1 MMRWLRFKIIKLLS
15 KRQRNTYRRKERGAM
30 KTKLDMKHVIASGLA
45 VSVLGSLLIGMTT
58 QQATAAGKTISVAV
72 VNNPDMIRMQ
82 GFVSDFTKK
91 TGIKVKFVTLPDA
104 DLRPKVTAAAATK
117 SGLYDVVM
125 ISPVEI
131 QSGWVTNKWI
141 QPLTP
146 LFAKDSKAEQASY
159 NVKDV
164 LPAVRDSLSVKGNL
178 YALPFYGESNFTMYR
193 KDLFAAAGI
202 KMPNNPTWAQIA
214 EFAKKLNDPAKSQYG
229 VILKGLPVGGQ
240 LAPLLTV
247 INSYKA
253 RWFDMKWQPQLTS
266 APFKQ
271 AVTDYV
277 NLVRN
282 YGEPGASGVGFA
294 EGLGLMQQGKGA
306 IWIDATVAAGLLQDP
321 ANSKVVGKIGYA
333 QAPTVD
339 GSQVNG
345 SHWLYSWAF
354 SLVSG
359 SKHSAAG
366 FKFMKWAT
374 SKDYIGMVA
383 KKYGWNQIPPG
394 TRTSTY
400 SNPNYLKV
408 ADFAKATLGAMNT
421 ATNNKPSAL
430 PVPYR
435 GTTGV
440 YIPEWADIANN
451 FAQGLSAAVSGTKTV
466 DDWLAGSQAYA
477 LDVMTKAGY
486 YK

>member
-1 MMRWLRFKIIKLLS
+1 MKLWLNAIPTKLLL
-15 KRQRNTYRRKERGAM
+15 KNRGIPTGEKKRGAM
-30 KTKLDMKHVIASGLA
+30 NKKLNLKRAVVSSLA
-45 VSVLGSLLIGMTT
+45 VSVLGSLLLGITP
-58 QQATAAGKTISVAV
+58 QQATAAGETISVAV

-131 QSGWVTNKWI
+131 QSGWVTNKWV

-146 LFAKDSKAEQASY
+146 LFAKDSKADQTAY
-159 NVKDV
+159 DVKDV
-164 LPAVRDSLSVKGNL
+164 LPAVRDSLSVANNL

-193 KDLFAAAGI
+193 KDLFDAAGL

-214 EFAKKLNDPAKSQYG
+214 EFAKKLNDPANNQYG

-253 RWFDMKWQPQLTS
+253 RWFDMNWQPQLTS

-282 YGEPGASGVGFA
+282 YGEPGASSVGFS

-354 SLVSG
+354 GLVSG

-374 SKDYIGMVA
+374 SKDYIKLVA
-383 KKYGWNQIPPG
+383 NKFGWNQIPPG

-400 SNPNYLKV
+400 SNANYLKV

-440 YIPEWADIANN
+440 YIPEWSDIANN

-466 DDWLAGSQAYA
+466 DQWLTDSQAYA
-477 LDVMTKAGY
+477 LGVMTKAGY

>member
-1 MMRWLRFKIIKLLS
+1 MNKNK
-15 KRQRNTYRRKERGAM
+15 N
-30 KTKLDMKHVIASGLA
+30 MKHRIASALT
-45 VSVLGSLLIGMTT
+45 VSVLGSLLIGINT
-58 QQATAAGKTISVAV
+58 QPASAGETITVAV
-72 VNNPDMIRMQ
+72 VNNPDIIRMQ
-82 GFVSDFTKK
+82 GFISDFTKK
-91 TGIKVKFVTLPDA
+91 TGITVKFVTLPDA

-131 QSGWVTNKWI
+131 QSGWVTNKWV

-159 NVKDV
+159 NVKDL
-164 LPAVRDSLSVKGNL
+164 LPAVSDALSVKGNL
-178 YALPFYGESNFTMYR
+178 YGLPFYGESNFTMYR
-193 KDLFAAAGI
+193 KDLFDAAGL
-202 KMPNNPTWAQIA
+202 KMPSNPTWAQIR
-214 EFAKKLNDPAKSQYG
+214 EFAKVLHKPANNQYG
-229 VILKGLPVGGQ
+229 IVLKGLPVGGQ
-240 LAPLLTV
+240 LAPMLSE
-247 INSYKA
+247 IASYKA
-253 RWFDMKWQPQLTS
+253 RWFDMNWKPQLTS

-271 AVTDYV
+271 AVNDYV
-277 NLVRN
+277 SLVRD
-282 YGEPGASGVGFA
+282 YGEPGASGVGFS
-294 EGLGLMQQGKGA
+294 EGLALMQQGKGA

-339 GSQVNG
+339 GGKVNG
-345 SHWLYSWAF
+345 SHWLYSWAL

-374 SKDYIGMVA
+374 DVNYINMVA

-400 SNPNYLKV
+400 TNSKYLAV
-408 ADFAKATLGAMNT
+408 SDFAPATLAAMNS

-430 PVPYR
+430 DIPYR

-440 YIPEWADIANN
+440 YIPEWSDIANN
-451 FAQGLSAAVSGTKTV
+451 FAQGLSAAVSGTLTV
-466 DDWLAGSQAYA
+466 DKWLADSQKYA
-477 LDVMTKAGY
+477 EDVMTKAGY
-486 YK
+486 

>member
-1 MMRWLRFKIIKLLS
+1 MNKSKNIK
-15 KRQRNTYRRKERGAM
+15 QR
-30 KTKLDMKHVIASGLA
+30 IASVLT
-45 VSVLGSLLIGMTT
+45 VSVLGSLLIGMNI
-58 QQATAAGKTISVAV
+58 QPASAEETITVAV
-72 VNNPDMIRMQ
+72 VNNPDIIRMQ
-82 GFVSDFTKK
+82 GFISDFTKK
-91 TGIKVKFVTLPDA
+91 TGITVKFVTLPDA

-131 QSGWVTNKWI
+131 QSGWVTNKWV

-159 NVKDV
+159 NVKDL
-164 LPAVRDSLSVKGNL
+164 LPAVRDALSVSGNL
-178 YALPFYGESNFTMYR
+178 YGLPFYGESNFTMYR
-193 KDLFAAAGI
+193 KDLFDAAGL
-202 KMPNNPTWAQIA
+202 KMPSNPTWAQIK
-214 EFAKKLNDPAKSQYG
+214 EFAKVLNKPADNQYG
-229 VILKGLPVGGQ
+229 IVLKGLPVGGQ
-240 LAPLLTV
+240 LAPMLSE
-247 INSYKA
+247 IASYKA
-253 RWFDMKWQPQLTS
+253 RWFDMKWKPQLTS
-266 APFKQ
+266 ASFKQ
-271 AVTDYV
+271 AVNDYV
-277 NLVRN
+277 NLVRS

-339 GSQVNG
+339 GGKVNG
-345 SHWLYSWAF
+345 SHWLYSWAL

-374 SKDYIGMVA
+374 DVNYINMVA

-400 SNPNYLKV
+400 NNAKYLAV
-408 ADFAKATLGAMNT
+408 SDFAPATLAAMNS

-430 PVPYR
+430 DIPYR

-440 YIPEWADIANN
+440 YIPEWSDIANN
-451 FAQGLSAAVSGTKTV
+451 FAQGLSAAVSGTLTV
-466 DDWLAGSQAYA
+466 DKWLADSQKYA
-477 LDVMTKAGY
+477 EDVMTKAGY

>member
-1 MMRWLRFKIIKLLS
+1 MNKS
-15 KRQRNTYRRKERGAM
+15 KN
-30 KTKLDMKHVIASGLA
+30 MKHRIASVLT
-45 VSVLGSLLIGMTT
+45 VSVLGSLLIGINT
-58 QQATAAGKTISVAV
+58 QPASAGETITVAV
-72 VNNPDMIRMQ
+72 VNNPDIIRMQ
-82 GFVSDFTKK
+82 GFISDFTKR
-91 TGIKVKFVTLPDA
+91 TGITVKFVTLPDA

-131 QSGWVTNKWI
+131 QSGWVTNKWV

-146 LFAKDSKAEQASY
+146 LFAKDSKADQASY
-159 NVKDV
+159 NVKDL
-164 LPAVRDSLSVKGNL
+164 LPAVSDALSVKGNL
-178 YALPFYGESNFTMYR
+178 YGLPFYGESNFTMYR
-193 KDLFAAAGI
+193 KDLFDAAGL
-202 KMPNNPTWAQIA
+202 KMPSNPTWAQIR
-214 EFAKKLNDPAKSQYG
+214 EFAKVLHKPANNQYG
-229 VILKGLPVGGQ
+229 IVLKGLPVGGQ
-240 LAPLLTV
+240 LAPMLSE
-247 INSYKA
+247 IASYKA
-253 RWFDMKWQPQLTS
+253 RWFDMNWKPQLTS

-271 AVTDYV
+271 AVNDYV
-277 NLVRN
+277 SLVRD
-282 YGEPGASGVGFA
+282 YGEPGASGVGFS
-294 EGLGLMQQGKGA
+294 EGLALMQQGKGA

-339 GSQVNG
+339 GGKVNG
-345 SHWLYSWAF
+345 SHWLYSWAL

-374 SKDYIGMVA
+374 DVNYINMVA

-400 SNPNYLKV
+400 TNAKYIAVS
-408 ADFAKATLGAMNT
+408 DFAPATLAAMNS

-430 PVPYR
+430 DIPYR

-440 YIPEWADIANN
+440 YIPEWSDIANN
-451 FAQGLSAAVSGTKTV
+451 FAQGLSAAVSGTLTV
-466 DDWLAGSQAYA
+466 DKWLADSQKYA
-477 LDVMTKAGY
+477 EDVMTKAGY
-486 YK
+486 

>member
-1 MMRWLRFKIIKLLS
+1 MNKS
-15 KRQRNTYRRKERGAM
+15 KN
-30 KTKLDMKHVIASGLA
+30 MKHRIASVLT
-45 VSVLGSLLIGMTT
+45 VSVLGSLLIGINT
-58 QQATAAGKTISVAV
+58 QPASAGETITVAV
-72 VNNPDMIRMQ
+72 VNNPDIIRMQ
-82 GFVSDFTKK
+82 GFISDFTKK
-91 TGIKVKFVTLPDA
+91 TGITVKFVTLPDA

-131 QSGWVTNKWI
+131 QSGWVTNKWV

-159 NVKDV
+159 NVKDL
-164 LPAVRDSLSVKGNL
+164 LPAVSDALSVKGNL
-178 YALPFYGESNFTMYR
+178 YGLPFYGESNFTMYR
-193 KDLFAAAGI
+193 KDLFDAAGL
-202 KMPNNPTWAQIA
+202 KMPSNPTWAQIA
-214 EFAKKLNDPAKSQYG
+214 EFAKVLNKPADNQYG
-229 VILKGLPVGGQ
+229 IVLKGLPVGGQ
-240 LAPLLTV
+240 LAPMLSE
-247 INSYKA
+247 IASYKA
-253 RWFDMKWQPQLTS
+253 RWFDMNWKPQLTS

-271 AVTDYV
+271 AVNDYV
-277 NLVRN
+277 NLVRS

-321 ANSKVVGKIGYA
+321 ATSKVVGKIGYA

-339 GSQVNG
+339 GGKVNG
-345 SHWLYSWAF
+345 SHWLYSWAL

-374 SKDYIGMVA
+374 DTNYINMVA

-400 SNPNYLKV
+400 TNAKYLAV
-408 ADFAKATLGAMNT
+408 SDFAPATLAAMNS

-430 PVPYR
+430 DIPYR

-440 YIPEWADIANN
+440 YIPEWSDIANN
-451 FAQGLSAAVSGTKTV
+451 FAQGLSAAVSGTLTV
-466 DDWLAGSQAYA
+466 DKWLADSQKYA
-477 LDVMTKAGY
+477 EDVMTKAGY

>member
-1 MMRWLRFKIIKLLS
+1 MNKKF
-15 KRQRNTYRRKERGAM
+15 
-30 KTKLDMKHVIASGLA
+30 DMKRVIASGLA
-45 VSVLGSLLIGMTT
+45 ASVLGSLLIGATT
-58 QQATAAGKTISVAV
+58 QQANAAGETISVAV
-72 VNNPDMIRMQ
+72 VNNPDMIRME
-82 GFVSDFTKK
+82 GLVSDFTKK

-131 QSGWVTNKWI
+131 QSGWAKNNWI
-141 QPLTP
+141 QPLNS

-164 LPAVRDSLSVKGNL
+164 LPAVRDALTVNGNL

-193 KDLFAAAGI
+193 KDLFDAAGL

-214 EFAKKLNDPAKSQYG
+214 DFAKKLNDPANNQYG
-229 VILKGLPVGGQ
+229 IILKGLPVGGQ

-253 RWFDMKWQPQLTS
+253 RWFDTKWKPQLTS

-339 GSQVNG
+339 GTPVNG
-345 SHWLYSWAF
+345 SHWLYSWAL
-354 SLVSG
+354 SLVAG

-374 SKDYIGMVA
+374 SKQYINLVA
-383 KKYGWNQIPPG
+383 SKYGWTQIPPG

-400 SNPNYLKV
+400 QNANYLKV
-408 ADFAKATLGAMNT
+408 ADFAKATLGAMNS

-435 GTTGV
+435 GTTGI
-440 YIPEWADIANN
+440 YIPEWADFSNN
-451 FAQGLSAAVSGTKTV
+451 FAQGLAAAVSGTETV
-466 DDWLAGSQAYA
+466 DAWLTGSQAYI
-477 LDVMTKAGY
+477 LNVMTKAGY
-486 YK
+486 YKTKK